1 MSHDEAARPATEG
14 ALHLG
19 PGALR
24 QLEACVHCGF
34 CLPVCPT
41 YRELGEEADS
51 PRGRID
57 MIAGAHSG
65 KVRLQDPE
73 LALHLDRCL
82 DCRACESACPS
93 GVRYHEL
100 FEEAVARL
108 PARRPWLSN
117 PDQAGEAAAFAGGW
131 RLVRFGLRRLVSK
144 PRTLWWTMRLVPRV
158 AGLDRHLPVGLR
170 DLLRALPAPVARPAR
185 ARLPKVLPAQGRR
198 RGAVDLFLGCIQDAA
213 FGDENMAI
221 ARVLSRCG
229 YDVRAVRTQGCC
241 GALHQH
247 TGRRLDLEALAAVNL
262 TAFTDDDERPIIV
275 GAGGCSAVLKDYGRL
290 LADGP
295 LAEPAARLS
304 ARVRDFSEF
313 LAGLPDLPEALPP
326 PGAPLRV
333 TYHDPC
339 HLAHAQGIRREPRT
353 LLAAVPGVE
362 FVELQ
367 EADSCCGS
375 AGIYNLVE
383 PDLAARVL
391 ERKIANIETSAAD
404 VVVTCNAGC
413 ALQLRVG
420 LARRGLPVRVLS
432 LGGFLAEVW
441 GCGVA

>member
-1 MSHDEAARPATEG
+1 MSQDEAARPATQE

-19 PGALR
+19 AGALR

-57 MIAGAHSG
+57 MIAAAHAG
-65 KVRLQDPE
+65 TVRLQDPE
-73 LALHLDRCL
+73 LSLHLDRCL

-100 FEEAVARL
+100 LEEAVARL
-108 PARRPWLSN
+108 PARRPWLGGADE
-117 PDQAGEAAAFAGGW
+117 PREAASFAGGW
-131 RLVRFGLRRLVSK
+131 RLVRFGLRRLV
-144 PRTLWWTMRLVPRV
+144 PRPRLLSWTMRLVPRV
-158 AGLDRHLPVGLR
+158 APLGRRLPGGLR
-170 DLLRALPAPVARPAR
+170 DLVQALPTPVARPAR
-185 ARLPKVLPAQGRR
+185 RRLPAVLPAEERR

-213 FGDENMAI
+213 FGDDNLAI

-229 YDVRAVRTQGCC
+229 YDVRTVRTQGCC

-247 TGRRLDLEALAAVNL
+247 TGRRSDLEALARINL
-262 TAFTDDDERPIIV
+262 SAFAAEDDRPIIV

-290 LADGP
+290 LAAGP
-295 LAEPAARLS
+295 LAEPAARLG

-313 LAGLPDLPEALPP
+313 LAGLPDLPDALPP

-339 HLAHAQGIRREPRT
+339 HLAHAQGIRREPRS
-353 LLAAVPGVE
+353 LLAMVPGVE
-362 FVELQ
+362 LVELH

-375 AGIYNLVE
+375 AGVYNLLE

-391 ERKIANIETSAAD
+391 ERKIANIEATGAD

-432 LGGFLAEVW
+432 LGRFLAEAW
-441 GCGVA
+441 GCGAA